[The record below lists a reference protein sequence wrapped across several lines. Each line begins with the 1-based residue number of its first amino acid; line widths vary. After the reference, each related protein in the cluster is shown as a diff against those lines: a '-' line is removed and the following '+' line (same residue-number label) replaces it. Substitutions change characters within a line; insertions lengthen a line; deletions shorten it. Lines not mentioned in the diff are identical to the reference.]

1 MCIRDRDKKEK
12 IKKLTFNFA
21 DIKKGQKML
30 VSSPKSISK
39 YIKKI
44 PVGKKRSLIQ
54 MRDALAKRAK
64 ADKTCPV
71 STGIFLR
78 IAVEAS
84 IEEQKKQKLKK
95 PKLPFWRIIDENMPI
110 FKKLSISKS
119 MLNKYKRSEFNEK
132 NKKNS

>member
-1 MCIRDRDKKEK
+1 MWQERFNKEEKEK

-44 PVGKKRSLIQ
+44 PSGKKRTVIQ
-54 MRDALAKRAK
+54 MRDALAKKAK

-78 IAVEAS
+78 IAIEAS
-84 IEEQKKQKLKK
+84 LEEQKKEKLKK
-95 PKLPFWRIIDENMPI
+95 PNLPFWRIIDENTPI
-110 FKKLSISKS
+110 LKKLSISKT
-119 MLNKYKRSEFNEK
+119 MLRKYYKSELNEK
-132 NKKNS
+132 N